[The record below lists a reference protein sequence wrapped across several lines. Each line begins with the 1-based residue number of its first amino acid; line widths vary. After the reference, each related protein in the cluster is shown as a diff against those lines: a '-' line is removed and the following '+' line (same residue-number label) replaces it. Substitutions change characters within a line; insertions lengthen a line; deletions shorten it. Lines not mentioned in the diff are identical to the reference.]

1 LEEVEEVEKEV
12 QHFIKVV
19 VEVPVLLEKNT
30 TFSVQNKVIQLQSDL
45 VEVEQLVLVGM
56 EIMADGQDFL
66 AQILLD

>member
-1 LEEVEEVEKEV
+1 LEEVEEVVRVLHQLIE
-12 QHFIKVV
+12 VV